1 MERFAKNALNIARQI
16 QTDVDKVSQPPAQG
30 SPPKTS
36 QVIAS
41 SLFMA
46 KRGYLIRL
54 VNQINGTYEKGWY
67 DACAV
72 MLRRLIETLII
83 SVYESKQID
92 NEIKDNNGNFYPLN
106 KLIDLASNDSRLN
119 LGQKAKQALEQIKKL
134 GNRSAHSRR
143 VYARREDLSNHIFD
157 IDTLV
162 QELLFLADNP

>member
-1 MERFAKNALNIARQI
+1 
-16 QTDVDKVSQPPAQG
+16 
-30 SPPKTS
+30 
-36 QVIAS
+36 
-41 SLFMA
+41 
-46 KRGYLIRL
+46 
-54 VNQINGTYEKGWY
+54 
-67 DACAV
+67 